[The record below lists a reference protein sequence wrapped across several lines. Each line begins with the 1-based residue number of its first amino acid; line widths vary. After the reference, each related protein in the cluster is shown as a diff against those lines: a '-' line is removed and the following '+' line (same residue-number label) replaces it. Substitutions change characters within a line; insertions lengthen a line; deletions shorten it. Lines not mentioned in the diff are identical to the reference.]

1 MLVRLG
7 VTSLTLMLAVS
18 PLVAQVGAR
27 STRRA
32 AFTFNVTP
40 FVGLGFRGRRAA
52 SDPGDGTCTTGR
64 PCIDHKIGS
73 GPAVGADLQL
83 PLTGNFGLGVTG
95 SISRPKQVVCVRGNC
110 SSRETVTALRG
121 AAMLLLRLK
130 ARVPVYFGF
139 GAAMFRF
146 DPGAVVGQNDTETEY
161 GGVLVIGYDFA
172 PGAKVGGRVAWTNYF
187 MSPSSNSL
195 PGGFEASGIAYDAV
209 ITIGARIGL

>member
-7 VTSLTLMLAVS
+7 VTSLTLLLAVS

-40 FVGLGFRGRRAA
+40 FVGLGFRGRRAV
-52 SDPGDGTCTTGR
+52 SEPVNTCLAGR
-64 PCIDHKIGS
+64 PCFDHKIGS
-73 GPAVGADLQL
+73 GPAVGADLQM
-83 PLTGNFGLGVTG
+83 PLTGNFGLGLTG
-95 SISRPKQVVCVRGNC
+95 SISRPSRVVCFGNC

-121 AAMLLLRLK
+121 SAMLLLRLK

-139 GAAMFRF
+139 GAAMLRF
-146 DPGAVVGQNDTETEY
+146 DPGAVVGQDDMETEY

-172 PGAKVGGRVAWTNYF
+172 PGAKVGGRVAWANYF

-195 PGGFEASGIAYDAV
+195 PDDFTASGIAYDV
-209 ITIGARIGL
+209 LITIGARIGL